1 MPKISEQQ
9 RQERRQQILEAA
21 WRCFFR
27 NGVQATTID
36 DIIGESGMSASA
48 MYRYFKGKDDIIRTA
63 IATSLTGLG
72 AALGPL
78 LTGAEPRPPDAWIG
92 EMLAGLERFCAR
104 RDFNLMPLGIH
115 GWSEAQRDEE
125 VRNVLRGY
133 YLQFRAQIVARVEAW
148 QREGFANADVPAIDV
163 AETLMS
169 TLLGYI
175 VQATIMR
182 DLGPESHA
190 RGLAGLM
197 GATPARKP
205 R

>member
-9 RQERRQQILEAA
+9 WQERRQQILEAA

-48 MYRYFKGKDDIIRTA
+48 MYRYFNGKDDIIRTA
-63 IATSLTGLG
+63 IASSLTGLG

-78 LTGAEPRPPDAWIG
+78 LTGAEPQPPAGWMG
-92 EMLAGLERFCAR
+92 EMLKGIERFCAR

-148 QREGFANADVPAIDV
+148 QRAGLASAEVPAIDV

-197 GATPARKP
+197 TASGADP